1 MTTVLGVEP
10 LGVVLVFGRVIKR
23 SIYTWRLRSVL
34 CDAEK
39 TVQKNGDVM

>member
-10 LGVVLVFGRVIKR
+10 LGVVLVFCRVIKR